1 MLALRN
7 AQKTSKFSR
16 KIWPIHTRNSILVT
30 MNENVNI
37 VGWEKKAK
45 LLHNIDSKIEI
56 FQSKKKFLRLGVW
69 IKIRRFSSHFMSFF
83 LFNSTFS
90 PRSVLLEK
98 GNPRHLKLGHSQ
110 WLNTQK
116 NTEKKSK
123 DTGNLCRKH
132 AKNQHFIEEFF
143 FGGGGGGKALKIK
156 LLNKL
161 INKLTSRRCNKFGI
175 EMHRSIAQR
184 GTTNCG

>member
-56 FQSKKKFLRLGVW
+56 FQSKKKFLRLDVW

-116 NTEKKSK
+116 NTEKKAGIQEIYA
-123 DTGNLCRKH
+123 GNMQKISTLLKT
-132 AKNQHFIEEFF
+132 FF
-143 FGGGGGGKALKIK
+143 FGGG
-156 LLNKL
+156 
-161 INKLTSRRCNKFGI
+161 
-175 EMHRSIAQR
+175 R
-184 GTTNCG
+184 GEKH